1 MVTRKTGSR
10 LLALGVA
17 FGLAA
22 PALAAPK
29 TNLAATNNTIAGPGA
44 ISIGIGSSE
53 TVFSHPTGSDVCV
66 TVVNTGKAA
75 LTVAVTGVSS
85 ASPSVPAGGSK
96 AVCSDDTTAIDLTC
110 GEESNCSAQWR
121 VDEN

>member
-1 MVTRKTGSR
+1 MTFSKRSSVLAIGMV
-10 LLALGVA
+10 L
-17 FGLAA
+17 GLAA
-22 PALAAPK
+22 PAFAAPK
-29 TNLAATNNTIAGPGA
+29 TNLSATNNTIAGPGA
-44 ISIGIGSSE
+44 TSIAIGSAE

-75 LTVAVTGVSS
+75 LTVSVTGVSS
-85 ASPSVPAGGSK
+85 ASPSVPAGSSK